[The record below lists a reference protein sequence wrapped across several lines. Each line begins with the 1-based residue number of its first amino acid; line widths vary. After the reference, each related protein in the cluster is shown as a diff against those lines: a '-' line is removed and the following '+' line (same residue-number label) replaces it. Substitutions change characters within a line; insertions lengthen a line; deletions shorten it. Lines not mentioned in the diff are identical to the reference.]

1 MEQQLIKVKIPAT
14 SANLGS
20 GFDSLGLALTMYNYL
35 EISENDHLCITST
48 DKIPIPR
55 DESNLVYKTVKYL
68 YDVCG
73 KPLPGLSIRQ
83 TNNIPFA
90 RGLGSSSACIV
101 GGLLAA
107 NELLNSPMSDEELL
121 HFASTLEGH
130 PDNVAPALLGGLVT
144 AVIEDEKVYHVKQT
158 IKDDLMFAAFIPSFE
173 LKTSNARKVIPQE
186 ISHKDAVF
194 NLSRAALMSVSLYT
208 GNYEN
213 LRVACD
219 DRLHQQY
226 RLPLIRGAKELF
238 RMSYD
243 FGAYASFIS
252 GAGPTV
258 MSIVDTAEFDFESR
272 ANEWMRQHGMDQW
285 SLRMLAIDNRGAAVK
300 HDLVSGQE
308 TAAEHTIKGRE

>member
-1 MEQQLIKVKIPAT
+1 LVKVKIPAT

-20 GFDSLGLALTMYNYL
+20 GFDALGLSLTMYNYL
-35 EISENDHLCITST
+35 EVEESDGISISST
-48 DKIPIPR
+48 DAVAIPSGT
-55 DESNLVYKTVKYL
+55 DNLVYKTIKYL

-73 KPLPGLSIRQ
+73 RPLPGVKIMQ
-83 TNNIPFA
+83 TNNIPMA

-101 GGLLAA
+101 GGLVAA
-107 NELLNSPMSDEELL
+107 NQMMGSPLSHDELLG
-121 HFASTLEGH
+121 FAATLEGH

-144 AVIEDEKVYHVKQT
+144 AVIENGKVYHVKQS
-158 IKDDLMFAAFIPSFE
+158 IKDDLMFAAFIPDFE

-194 NLSRAALMSVSLYT
+194 NLSRSALMSVSLYS

-226 RLPLIRGAKELF
+226 RLPLIKGARDIF
-238 RMSYD
+238 SMSYE

-252 GAGPTV
+252 GAGPTI
-258 MSIVDTAEFDFESR
+258 MSIVNTDFFDFEGK
-272 ANEWMRQHGMDQW
+272 ANARLRD
-285 SLRMLAIDNRGAAVK
+285 LRMTGWRLHMLSIDNRGAAVK
-300 HDLVSGQE
+300 LD
-308 TAAEHTIKGRE
+308 